1 MASKTKVISGKAA
14 NMGRF
19 GKPTATKGNGG
30 MKSTGLKK

>member
-19 GKPTATKGNGG
+19 GKPTAIKGKGGTKTG
-30 MKSTGLKK
+30 MKK